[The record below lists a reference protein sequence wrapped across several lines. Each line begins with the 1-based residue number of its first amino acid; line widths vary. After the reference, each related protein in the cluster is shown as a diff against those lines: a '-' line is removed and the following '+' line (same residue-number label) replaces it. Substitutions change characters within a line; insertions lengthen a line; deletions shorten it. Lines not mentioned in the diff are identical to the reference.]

1 MKYAITIYFLAII
14 SLSQGFIMRSSLLTR
29 RPSINLEMKSDE
41 QSHWIRSSI
50 RKGLTL
56 ATLIPTLALADPQV
70 PTTPTMESAVITLEQ
85 AHGRENT
92 LQALDNL
99 YSTAE
104 TKSSIVKTKYK
115 YVRLFFPFFYSP
127 CVYHSNFFM
136 HRGL

>member
-1 MKYAITIYFLAII
+1 MKYAIIIYFFAII
-14 SLSQGFIMRSSLLTR
+14 SLSQGFIMRLSQLTR
-29 RPSINLEMKSDE
+29 RPSINLEMKSDK

-50 RKGLTL
+50 RKGFTL
-56 ATLIPTLALADPQV
+56 ATLIPTLAFADPQV
-70 PTTPTMESAVITLEQ
+70 PTIATMESAVITLEQ

-115 YVRLFFPFFYSP
+115 YVRLFFPLFILCLSF
-127 CVYHSNFFM
+127 
-136 HRGL
+136 

>member
-1 MKYAITIYFLAII
+1 MKYAIIIYFLAII
-14 SLSQGFIMRSSLLTR
+14 SLSQGFIMRLSELTR
-29 RPSINLEMKSDE
+29 RPSINLEMKSDK

-56 ATLIPTLALADPQV
+56 ATLIPTLAFADPQV
-70 PTTPTMESAVITLEQ
+70 PTIATMESAVITLEQ

-115 YVRLFFPFFYSP
+115 YVRLFFPLFILCLSF
-127 CVYHSNFFM
+127 
-136 HRGL
+136 

>member
-1 MKYAITIYFLAII
+1 MKYAIIIYFLAII
-14 SLSQGFIMRSSLLTR
+14 SLSQGFIMRLSELTR
-29 RPSINLEMKSDE
+29 RPSINLEMKSDK

-56 ATLIPTLALADPQV
+56 ATLIPTLAFADPQV
-70 PTTPTMESAVITLEQ
+70 PTTTTMESAVITLEQ
-85 AHGRENT
+85 AHGRQNT

-115 YVRLFFPFFYSP
+115 YVRLFFPLFILCLSF
-127 CVYHSNFFM
+127 
-136 HRGL
+136 